1 MNDRSVN
8 KRWNMAEYAYH
19 NVPLYRDRLRKMGT
33 VWQELADR
41 SEWDRLPVIEKNQIV
56 EHADDLVSEE
66 FVADV
71 ALERLIH
78 THTSG
83 STGTFLDVYWNKEDM
98 LHALLPLWLDRWKAA
113 GIHARDSLCQFN
125 TTLANDKVFEINGNT
140 MIVSKDRLS
149 PLYLED
155 TYRRIREFK
164 PEWMILH
171 PTMAFFLMEQA
182 RKMDLPAF
190 ESVRYVE
197 LTGEM
202 AWEGLRAELES
213 SWGCVVNMHY
223 GTMEVQ
229 SIGYEEGGRY
239 RLYDQTTYVEVLDD
253 EGKEVGEGESGNIYV
268 TSLHNRVMPFV
279 RYGIGDVGR
288 IQSERKDGKWQ
299 RYLVLEKARKN
310 DRIRLEDGESI
321 PADVLLK
328 PVEMVNGYYQNV
340 VYQFQAV
347 QKSASQMELNIVMDE
362 EFGRE
367 KFMQLYRNV
376 IQDTVVGDMDFAFT
390 FTAGIR
396 PHSDTGKIKWFV
408 NEME

>member
-1 MNDRSVN
+1 MKDRFVN
-8 KRWNMAEYAYH
+8 KRWDMAEYAYH
-19 NVPLYRDRLRKMGT
+19 NVPLYREKLRGT
-33 VWQELADR
+33 GIAWKELAGWD
-41 SEWDRLPVIEKNQIV
+41 EWNKLPVIEKNQIV
-56 EHADDLVSEE
+56 EHADDLISEE
-66 FVADV
+66 YVADV

-83 STGTFLDVYWNKEDM
+83 STGTFLDVYWNKEDL
-98 LHALLPLWLDRWKAA
+98 LHALLPLWVDRWKAA
-113 GIHARDSLCQFN
+113 GIHARDRLCQFN
-125 TTLANDKVFEINGNT
+125 TTLADNNVYEINGNT

-155 TYRRIREFK
+155 TYQRIREFEPK
-164 PEWMILH
+164 WMILH
-171 PTMAFFLMEQA
+171 PAMAFFLMEHV
-182 RKMDLPAF
+182 RKMNLPAL

-202 AWEGLRAELES
+202 AWDGLRAELES
-213 SWGCVVNMHY
+213 TWGCVVNMHY

-239 RLYDQTTYVEVLDD
+239 RLYEQTTYVEVLDD

-288 IQSERKDGKWQ
+288 IQSEWKDGKRQ

-310 DRIRLEDGESI
+310 DRICLGEGESI

-328 PVEMVNGYYQNV
+328 PVETVNGYYQNV

-347 QKSASQMELNIVMDE
+347 QKSVSQMELFIVMDE

-367 KFMQLYRNV
+367 RFMQLYRDV
-376 IQDTVVGDMDFAFT
+376 IRGTAVGDLDFAFT
-390 FTAGIR
+390 FSDCIR
-396 PHSDTGKIKWFV
+396 PRSDTGKIRWFV

>member
-98 LHALLPLWLDRWKAA
+98 LHALLPLWVDRWKAA
-113 GIHARDSLCQFN
+113 GIHARDRLCQFN

-155 TYRRIREFK
+155 TYRRIREFE

-171 PTMAFFLMEQA
+171 PAMAFFLMEQA

-213 SWGCVVNMHY
+213 SWDCVVNMHY

-253 EGKEVGEGESGNIYV
+253 EGKEVGEGNSGNIYV

-279 RYGIGDVGR
+279 RYGTGDVGR

-340 VYQFQAV
+340 IYQFQAV

>member
-98 LHALLPLWLDRWKAA
+98 LHALLPLWVDRWKAA
-113 GIHARDSLCQFN
+113 GIHARDRLCQFN

-155 TYRRIREFK
+155 TYRRIREFE

-171 PTMAFFLMEQA
+171 PAMAFFLMEQA

-213 SWGCVVNMHY
+213 SWDCVVNMHY

-253 EGKEVGEGESGNIYV
+253 EGKEVGEGNSGNIYV

-279 RYGIGDVGR
+279 RYGTGDVGR
-288 IQSERKDGKWQ
+288 IRSERKDGKWQ

-340 VYQFQAV
+340 IYQFQAV

>member
-1 MNDRSVN
+1 M
-8 KRWNMAEYAYH
+8 
-19 NVPLYRDRLRKMGT
+19 
-33 VWQELADR
+33 
-41 SEWDRLPVIEKNQIV
+41 

-83 STGTFLDVYWNKEDM
+83 STGTFFDVYWSKADM
-98 LHALLPLWLDRWKAA
+98 LHALLPLWVDRWKAA
-113 GIHARDSLCQFN
+113 GIHARDRLCQFN

-155 TYRRIREFK
+155 TYRRIREFE

-171 PTMAFFLMEQA
+171 PAMAFFLMERA
-182 RKMDLPAF
+182 RK
-190 ESVRYVE
+190 
-197 LTGEM
+197 
-202 AWEGLRAELES
+202 
-213 SWGCVVNMHY
+213 
-223 GTMEVQ
+223 
-229 SIGYEEGGRY
+229 
-239 RLYDQTTYVEVLDD
+239 
-253 EGKEVGEGESGNIYV
+253 
-268 TSLHNRVMPFV
+268 
-279 RYGIGDVGR
+279 
-288 IQSERKDGKWQ
+288 
-299 RYLVLEKARKN
+299 
-310 DRIRLEDGESI
+310 IRLEDGESI

-340 VYQFQAV
+340 IYQFQAV
-347 QKSASQMELNIVMDE
+347 QKSASQMELFIVMDE

-376 IQDTVVGDMDFAFT
+376 IQGTVVGDMDFAFA
-390 FTAGIR
+390 FSDGIR

>member
-66 FVADV
+66 FVVDV

-98 LHALLPLWLDRWKAA
+98 LHALLPLWVDRWKAA
-113 GIHARDSLCQFN
+113 GIHARDRLCQFN

-171 PTMAFFLMEQA
+171 PAMAFFLMEQA

-340 VYQFQAV
+340 IYQFQAV
-347 QKSASQMELNIVMDE
+347 QKSASQMELFIVMDE

-376 IQDTVVGDMDFAFT
+376 IQGTVVGDMDFAFA
-390 FTAGIR
+390 FSDGIR

>member
-98 LHALLPLWLDRWKAA
+98 LHALLPLWVDRWKAA
-113 GIHARDSLCQFN
+113 GIHARDRLCQFN

-171 PTMAFFLMEQA
+171 PAMAFFLMEQA

-197 LTGEM
+197 LTVEM

-299 RYLVLEKARKN
+299 RYLVLEKARRN
-310 DRIRLEDGESI
+310 DRIRLEDGGSI

-347 QKSASQMELNIVMDE
+347 QKSASQMEFNIVMDE

>member
-1 MNDRSVN
+1 MDDCFVN
-8 KRWNMAEYAYH
+8 KQWNMAEYAYH
-19 NVPLYRDRLRKMGT
+19 NVPFYRDKLREMGVT
-33 VWQELADR
+33 WKELESQD
-41 SEWDRLPVIEKNQIV
+41 EWNKIPVIEKNQIV
-56 EHADDLVSEE
+56 EHADDLISQVYL
-66 FVADV
+66 ADV
-71 ALERLIH
+71 AMERLIH

-98 LHALLPLWLDRWKAA
+98 LHALLPLWVDRWKVA
-113 GIHARDSLCQFN
+113 GIHARDRLCQFN
-125 TTLANDKVFEINGNT
+125 TTLANDKVYEINGNT

-149 PLYLED
+149 SLYLED
-155 TYRRIREFK
+155 TYWRIREFEPK
-164 PEWMILH
+164 WMILH
-171 PTMAFFLMEQA
+171 PAMAFFLMEHA
-182 RKMDLPAF
+182 RKMDLPAL

-202 AWEGLRAELES
+202 SWEGLRAELES

-229 SIGYEEGGRY
+229 SIGYEEGDRY
-239 RLYDQTTYVEVLDD
+239 RLYEQTTYVEVLDD
-253 EGKEVGEGESGNIYV
+253 EGKEVGESGNIYV
-268 TSLHNRVMPFV
+268 TSLHNLAMPFV

-288 IQSERKDGKWQ
+288 IWSERKDGKWQ

-310 DRIRLEDGESI
+310 DRIRLKEGESI

-347 QKSASQMELNIVMDE
+347 QKSVSQMELFVVMDE

-367 KFMQLYRNV
+367 KFMHK
-376 IQDTVVGDMDFAFT
+376 G
-390 FTAGIR
+390 
-396 PHSDTGKIKWFV
+396 
-408 NEME
+408 

>member
-66 FVADV
+66 FVVDV

-98 LHALLPLWLDRWKAA
+98 LHALLPLWVDRWKAA
-113 GIHARDSLCQFN
+113 GIHARDRLCQFN

-171 PTMAFFLMEQA
+171 PAMAFFLMEQA

-310 DRIRLEDGESI
+310 DRIRLEDGGSI

-340 VYQFQAV
+340 IYQFQAV
-347 QKSASQMELNIVMDE
+347 QKSASQMELFIVMDE

-376 IQDTVVGDMDFAFT
+376 IQGTVVGDMDFAFA
-390 FTAGIR
+390 FSDGIR

>member
-66 FVADV
+66 FVVDV

-98 LHALLPLWLDRWKAA
+98 LHALLPLWVDRWKAA
-113 GIHARDSLCQFN
+113 GIHARDRLCQFN

-155 TYRRIREFK
+155 TYRRIREFE

-171 PTMAFFLMEQA
+171 PAMAFFLMEQA

-310 DRIRLEDGESI
+310 DRIRLEDGGSI

-347 QKSASQMELNIVMDE
+347 QKSASQMELFIVMDE

-376 IQDTVVGDMDFAFT
+376 IQGTVVGDMDFAFA
-390 FTAGIR
+390 FSDGIR

>member
-56 EHADDLVSEE
+56 EYADDLVSEE

-83 STGTFLDVYWNKEDM
+83 STGTFLDVYWSKEDM
-98 LHALLPLWLDRWKAA
+98 LHALLPLWVDRWKAA
-113 GIHARDSLCQFN
+113 GIHARDRLCQFN

-155 TYRRIREFK
+155 TYRRIREFE

-171 PTMAFFLMEQA
+171 PAMAFFLMEQA

-213 SWGCVVNMHY
+213 SWDCVVNMHY

-253 EGKEVGEGESGNIYV
+253 EGKEVGEGNSGNIYV

-279 RYGIGDVGR
+279 RYGTGDVGR
-288 IQSERKDGKWQ
+288 IRSERKDGKWQ

-340 VYQFQAV
+340 IYQFQAV

>member
-66 FVADV
+66 FVVDV

-98 LHALLPLWLDRWKAA
+98 LHALLPLWVDRWKAA
-113 GIHARDSLCQFN
+113 GIHARDRLCQFN

-171 PTMAFFLMEQA
+171 PAMAFFLMEQA

-310 DRIRLEDGESI
+310 DRIRLEDGGSI

-347 QKSASQMELNIVMDE
+347 QKSASQMELFIVMDE

-376 IQDTVVGDMDFAFT
+376 IQGTVVGDMDFAFA
-390 FTAGIR
+390 FSDGIR

>member
-56 EHADDLVSEE
+56 EHVDDLVSEE

-98 LHALLPLWLDRWKAA
+98 LHALLPLWVDRWKAA
-113 GIHARDSLCQFN
+113 GIHARDPLCQFN
-125 TTLANDKVFEINGNT
+125 TTLANGKVFEINGNT

-155 TYRRIREFK
+155 AYRRIREFK

-171 PTMAFFLMEQA
+171 PAMAFFLMEQA

-253 EGKEVGEGESGNIYV
+253 ERKEVGEGESGNIYV

-288 IQSERKDGKWQ
+288 IQSERKGGKWQ

-376 IQDTVVGDMDFAFT
+376 IRDTVVGDMDFAFT
-390 FTAGIR
+390 FSDGIR

>member
-8 KRWNMAEYAYH
+8 KRWNMPEYAYH

-98 LHALLPLWLDRWKAA
+98 LHALLPLWVDRWKAA
-113 GIHARDSLCQFN
+113 GIHARDRLCQFN

-155 TYRRIREFK
+155 TYRRIREFE

-171 PTMAFFLMEQA
+171 PAMAFFLMEQA

-213 SWGCVVNMHY
+213 SWDCVVNMHY

-253 EGKEVGEGESGNIYV
+253 EGKEVGEGNSGNIYV

-279 RYGIGDVGR
+279 RYGTGDVGR
-288 IQSERKDGKWQ
+288 IRSERKDGKWQ

-340 VYQFQAV
+340 IYQFQAV

>member
-8 KRWNMAEYAYH
+8 KRWNMAKYAYY
-19 NVPLYRDRLRKMGT
+19 NVPFYRDKLREIGVT
-33 VWQELADR
+33 WQELASR
-41 SEWDRLPVIEKNQIV
+41 AEWNRLPVIEKNQIV
-56 EHADDLVSEE
+56 EHADNLVSQEYM
-66 FVADV
+66 ADV
-71 ALERLIH
+71 AMERLIH

-98 LHALLPLWLDRWKAA
+98 LHALLPLWVDRWKTA
-113 GIHARDSLCQFN
+113 GIHVRDRLCQFN
-125 TTLANDKVFEINGNT
+125 TTLASDKVFEINGNT

-149 PLYLED
+149 SLYLKD
-155 TYRRIREFK
+155 TCKKIRDFE

-171 PTMAFFLMEQA
+171 PAMAFFLMEQA

-202 AWEGLRAELES
+202 AWEGLRAELEL

-229 SIGYEEGGRY
+229 SIGYEEGDRY
-239 RLYDQTTYVEVLDD
+239 RLYDQTTYVEVLDG

-268 TSLHNRVMPFV
+268 TSLHNRAMPFV
-279 RYGIGDVGR
+279 RYGIGDVGKIR
-288 IQSERKDGKWQ
+288 SERKDGKWQ

-310 DRIRLEDGESI
+310 DRIRLKEGESI

-347 QKSASQMELNIVMDE
+347 QKSVSQMELFIVIDE

-367 KFMQLYRNV
+367 KFMQLYKDV
-376 IQDTVVGDMDFAFT
+376 IQGTVVGDIDFT
-390 FTAGIR
+390 FTFSDCIR
-396 PHSDTGKIKWFV
+396 PKYNTGKIKWFV